1 MTNDKNDMPAK
12 EVDLFFSDL
21 YDYAYAKTIKPPEN
35 IKAYDKITYALAL
48 QAKIESGELVAVTP
62 DKVDNWNYG
71 EPPKD
76 GSKFYGKY
84 YSPYKWKPYKPQAR
98 KQGYPAGRW
107 QCMNEY
113 GGWENAKNPP
123 SQWLTD
129 KDFNEKEKSAPQIE
143 AQEGEHD

>member
-1 MTNDKNDMPAK
+1 MTNDIVERVKARGARTI
-12 EVDLFFSDL
+12 EVRTLSSNLPDE
-21 YDYAYAKTIKPPEN
+21 ATIR
-35 IKAYDKITYALAL
+35 KALSL
-48 QAKIESGELVAVTP
+48 QAKIDSGELVAVTP

-129 KDFNEKEKSAPQIE
+129 KDFNEKEKSAPQVE
-143 AQEGEHD
+143 AQEGE